1 MKRNSL
7 QFFRAAVREL
17 WRAEGLD
24 KGGWQE
30 MRIISRGFSLLE
42 ILVVLLIMGIV
53 AAFALPT
60 ALSHLRDY
68 RLHSDAQAIA
78 SYLNVVRM
86 KAASQFAPYRL
97 VINIAQGTYTMEEL
111 CGAKTTTD
119 DSNCTGTTS
128 VTYPNAA
135 YIPLSTRKFVG
146 GTQYFET
153 GDTVLSCR
161 PSSIASYPG
170 TISSDLSPCPTDFVY
185 FYFNT
190 RGSPVDYKGDP
201 MSNGGD
207 VLYMQSQN
215 GLTDAIT
222 VSLGGRV
229 SVSTWSGT
237 QWVVR

>member
-7 QFFRAAVREL
+7 QFFRAVVREL
-17 WRAEGLD
+17 YRAEELER
-24 KGGWQE
+24 GGWQR
-30 MRIISRGFSLLE
+30 MRKTSRGFSMLE

-60 ALSHLRDY
+60 AISHLRDY

-86 KAASQFAPYRL
+86 KAASQYAPYRL
-97 VINIAQGTYTMEEL
+97 VVDINGGTYTMEEL

-119 DSNCTGTTS
+119 NSACNGSGTA
-128 VTYPNAA
+128 PA
-135 YIPLSTRKFVG
+135 YIPLSTPKLVG
-146 GTQYFET
+146 GTQYAET
-153 GDTVLSCR
+153 GDTLLSCKPASVTSF
-161 PSSIASYPG
+161 PSGITG
-170 TISSDLSPCPTDFVY
+170 DVSPCPNTVY

-190 RGSPVDYKGDP
+190 RGSPVDGSGNP
-201 MSNGGD
+201 MPSPPGGD
-207 VLYMQSQN
+207 VLYMQSKN

-229 SVSTWSGT
+229 SVSTWSGS
-237 QWVVR
+237 Q

>member
-1 MKRNSL
+1 
-7 QFFRAAVREL
+7 
-17 WRAEGLD
+17 
-24 KGGWQE
+24 
-30 MRIISRGFSLLE
+30 MRKTSRGFSLLE

-60 ALSHLRDY
+60 AISHLRDY

-86 KAASQFAPYRL
+86 KAASQYAPYRL
-97 VINIAQGTYTMEEL
+97 VVNVSGGTYTMEEL
-111 CGAKTTTD
+111 CGAKTTTN
-119 DSNCTGTTS
+119 DSACTGTPS
-128 VTYPNAA
+128 VTYPNPA
-135 YIPLSTRKFVG
+135 YIPLSSPKLVG
-146 GTQYFET
+146 GTQYAET
-153 GDTVLSCR
+153 GDSLLSCR
-161 PSSIASYPG
+161 PGSIGSYPG
-170 TISSDLSPCPTDFVY
+170 TITGEVSPCPTTLY

-190 RGSPVDYKGDP
+190 RGSPVDNQGNP

-215 GLTDAIT
+215 GLSDAIT

>member
-7 QFFRAAVREL
+7 QFFRAVVRQRC
-17 WRAEGLD
+17 RAEGLD
-24 KGGWQE
+24 QGGWQG
-30 MRIISRGFSLLE
+30 MRKTSRGFSMLE
-42 ILVVLLIMGIV
+42 ILIVLLLMGIV

-86 KAASQFAPYRL
+86 KAASQYAPYRL
-97 VINIAQGTYTMEEL
+97 VVNISSGTYTMEEL
-111 CGAKTTTD
+111 CGDKSSSV
-119 DSNCTGTTS
+119 DSACTGTNYYTQ
-128 VTYPNAA
+128 
-135 YIPLSTRKFVG
+135 LSTPKLVG

-153 GDTVLSCR
+153 GDTVLSCK
-161 PSSIASYPG
+161 PSSIGSFPG
-170 TISSDLSPCPTDFVY
+170 TIAADFSPCPDPLY

-190 RGSPVDYKGDP
+190 RGSPVDSSGNP

-207 VLYMQSQN
+207 VLYMQSKN

-229 SVSTWSGT
+229 SVSTWSGSS
-237 QWVVR
+237 WVVR